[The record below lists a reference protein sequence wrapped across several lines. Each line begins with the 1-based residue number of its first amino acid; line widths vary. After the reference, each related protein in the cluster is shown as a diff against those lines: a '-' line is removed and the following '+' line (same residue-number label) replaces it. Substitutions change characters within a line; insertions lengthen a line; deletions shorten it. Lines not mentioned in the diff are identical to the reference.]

1 MTCCPNCFVD
11 VEIQPIIK
19 DLSRGN
25 IGTCNCCYQKNVPIV
40 DIEDLLDYF
49 VPLFDLYEETDN
61 PVADCLSTTI
71 QKEWNIF
78 ANDDIAKSITNYLLI
93 DYLDKSLKGE
103 HVKEKFDGTSDSD
116 KIWQDFV
123 NEIKCTNRFFINNN
137 AIVRDIVS
145 KLLQKHTK
153 TLKAGTSFFRARICD
168 NINGFSNPASD
179 LGKPPYQKT
188 TSGRAN
194 PQGISYLY
202 LASDPK
208 TTLFEVRA
216 SFLDYV
222 CIGEFELVEDI
233 IIVSLND
240 IHNISPFIED
250 INLQEYVTNKTIL
263 NHFREALSKPL
274 RKTDSDLEYLPTQ
287 YLCEY
292 IKSSLKVHGV
302 EYASAMH
309 TGGINYA
316 FFDDQKF
323 QFKNAK
329 TVEINKID
337 MEYASIKESNK
348 G

>member
-11 VEIQPIIK
+11 VEIQAIIK
-19 DLSRGN
+19 DLSQGN
-25 IGTCNCCYQKNVPIV
+25 TGTCDCCSKKDVQIV
-40 DIEDLLDYF
+40 AIEDLLDYF
-49 VPLFDLYEETDN
+49 IPLFNLYEETNDST
-61 PVADCLSTTI
+61 ADCLGTTI
-71 QKEWNIF
+71 QKEWHIF
-78 ANDDIAKSITNYLLI
+78 TNDVIAQIITQYLLT
-93 DYLDKSLKGE
+93 DYSNKSLKGV
-103 HVKEKFDGTSDSD
+103 HVKKKFDGATDSD

-123 NEIKCTNRFFINNN
+123 DEIKCTNRFFINNN

-153 TLKAGTSFFRARICD
+153 TLKAGTSLFRARICD
-168 NINGFSNPASD
+168 NKNGFPNPASD
-179 LGKPPYQKT
+179 LGKPPHRKAS
-188 TSGRAN
+188 SGRAN

-202 LASDPK
+202 LANDPQ

-222 CIGEFELVEDI
+222 SIGEFELIKDI
-233 IIVSLND
+233 TIVSLND

-263 NHFREALSKPL
+263 NHFREALSRPL

-292 IKSSLKVHGV
+292 IKSTLKAHGV

-309 TGGINYA
+309 AGGINYA
-316 FFDDQKF
+316 FFDDQDF
-323 QFKNAK
+323 RFKNAK
-329 TVEINKID
+329 TVEVNTIN
-337 MEYASIKESNK
+337 MEYIDV
-348 G
+348 